1 MELKFDVTGTQR
13 KEMVSIISD
22 TVHMKAIYKF
32 MPTCAYVID
41 NMTVSKEGTLLWD
54 ERTSQETIDAVLAAL
69 TAAGFSYEGEK
80 QEPEQPAAD
89 ESGLTVSLP
98 RDGFSDMALENMNR
112 LLDAKGTLIK
122 KALDIEALPLEVTD
136 ERVSFPWFHRD
147 LTPDEVQTYMSFIAN
162 LCAMAKN
169 AKRITATEK
178 PVDNEKYAFRCF
190 LLRLGFI
197 GSEYKTQRKIL
208 LRNLTGS
215 SAFRSGT
222 KKGWRMM
229 RFPSKAVVEVLRR
242 KYPVGTRVELVR
254 MDDPQAPPIGT
265 KGTVR
270 GVDDIGSIMVA
281 WDNGCGLSVAYGA
294 DICRKVGDADAQ

>member
-1 MELKFDVTGTQR
+1 MELKFNVTGTQR

-22 TVHMKAIYKF
+22 TVHMKAFYKF

-54 ERTSQETIDAVLAAL
+54 ERTSQETIDAVLAVL
-69 TAAGFSYEGEK
+69 TAAGFSYEAEK
-80 QEPEQPAAD
+80 QEPKPEQPAAD

-98 RDGFSDMALENMNR
+98 KDGFSETALENLNH

-122 KALDIEALPLEVTD
+122 KALGIEALPLEITD
-136 ERVSFPWFHRD
+136 ERISFPWFHRD

-197 GSEYKTQRKIL
+197 GSEYKIQRKIL

-215 SAFRSGT
+215 SAFRSST
-222 KKGWRMM
+222 KKEVADD
-229 RFPSKAVVEVLRR
+229 AVSE
-242 KYPVGTRVELVR
+242 
-254 MDDPQAPPIGT
+254 
-265 KGTVR
+265 
-270 GVDDIGSIMVA
+270 
-281 WDNGCGLSVAYGA
+281 
-294 DICRKVGDADAQ
+294 

>member
-1 MELKFDVTGTQR
+1 MELKFNVTGTQR
-13 KEMVSIISD
+13 KEMVSIISN
-22 TVHMKAIYKF
+22 TVHMKAVYKF

-54 ERTSQETIDAVLAAL
+54 ERTSRETIEAVLAAL

-80 QEPEQPAAD
+80 QEPKPDAD

-98 RDGFSDMALENMNR
+98 KDGFSDTALENLNH

-122 KALDIEALPLEVTD
+122 KALGIEALPLEITD
-136 ERVSFPWFHRD
+136 ERVSFPWFHQD
-147 LTPDEVQTYMSFIAN
+147 LTPDEVKTYMSFIVN

-222 KKGWRMM
+222 KKEVADD
-229 RFPSKAVVEVLRR
+229 AVSE
-242 KYPVGTRVELVR
+242 
-254 MDDPQAPPIGT
+254 
-265 KGTVR
+265 
-270 GVDDIGSIMVA
+270 
-281 WDNGCGLSVAYGA
+281 
-294 DICRKVGDADAQ
+294 

>member
-1 MELKFDVTGTQR
+1 MELKFNVTGPQR

-22 TVHMKAIYKF
+22 TVHMKAVYKF

-54 ERTSQETIDAVLAAL
+54 ERTSRETIDAVLAAL

-80 QEPEQPAAD
+80 QEPKPDAD

-98 RDGFSDMALENMNR
+98 REGFSETALENLNH

-122 KALDIEALPLEVTD
+122 KALGIEALPLEITD
-136 ERVSFPWFHRD
+136 ERVSFPWFHRN

-222 KKGWRMM
+222 KKEVADD
-229 RFPSKAVVEVLRR
+229 AVSE
-242 KYPVGTRVELVR
+242 
-254 MDDPQAPPIGT
+254 
-265 KGTVR
+265 
-270 GVDDIGSIMVA
+270 
-281 WDNGCGLSVAYGA
+281 
-294 DICRKVGDADAQ
+294 

>member
-22 TVHMKAIYKF
+22 TVHMKAVYKF

-69 TAAGFSYEGEK
+69 AATAAGFSYEGEE

-98 RDGFSDMALENMNR
+98 RDGFSDMALENLNR

-215 SAFRSGT
+215 SAFKSGFQ
-222 KKGWRMM
+222 KEVADD
-229 RFPSKAVVEVLRR
+229 AVSE
-242 KYPVGTRVELVR
+242 
-254 MDDPQAPPIGT
+254 
-265 KGTVR
+265 
-270 GVDDIGSIMVA
+270 
-281 WDNGCGLSVAYGA
+281 
-294 DICRKVGDADAQ
+294 

>member
-1 MELKFDVTGTQR
+1 MELKFNVTGTQR
-13 KEMVSIISD
+13 KEMVSIISN
-22 TVHMKAIYKF
+22 TVHMKAVYKF

-54 ERTSQETIDAVLAAL
+54 ERTSRETIEAVLAAL

-80 QEPEQPAAD
+80 QEPKPDAD

-98 RDGFSDMALENMNR
+98 KDGFSDTALENLNH

-122 KALDIEALPLEVTD
+122 KALGIEALPLEITD

-147 LTPDEVQTYMSFIAN
+147 LTPDEVQTYMSFIAT

-222 KKGWRMM
+222 KKEVADD
-229 RFPSKAVVEVLRR
+229 AVSE
-242 KYPVGTRVELVR
+242 
-254 MDDPQAPPIGT
+254 
-265 KGTVR
+265 
-270 GVDDIGSIMVA
+270 
-281 WDNGCGLSVAYGA
+281 
-294 DICRKVGDADAQ
+294 

>member
-22 TVHMKAIYKF
+22 TVHMKAVYKF

-69 TAAGFSYEGEK
+69 TTAGFSYEGEK

-98 RDGFSDMALENMNR
+98 RDGFSDIALENLNR

-222 KKGWRMM
+222 KKGVADD
-229 RFPSKAVVEVLRR
+229 AVSE
-242 KYPVGTRVELVR
+242 
-254 MDDPQAPPIGT
+254 
-265 KGTVR
+265 
-270 GVDDIGSIMVA
+270 
-281 WDNGCGLSVAYGA
+281 
-294 DICRKVGDADAQ
+294 

>member
-1 MELKFDVTGTQR
+1 
-13 KEMVSIISD
+13 
-22 TVHMKAIYKF
+22 MKAVYKF
-32 MPTCAYVID
+32 MPTCTYVID

-54 ERTSQETIDAVLAAL
+54 ERTSRETIDAVLAAL

-80 QEPEQPAAD
+80 QEPKPDAD

-98 RDGFSDMALENMNR
+98 REGFSETALENLNH

-122 KALDIEALPLEVTD
+122 KALGIEALPLEITD
-136 ERVSFPWFHRD
+136 ERVSFPWFHRN

-215 SAFRSGT
+215 SAFKSGSQ
-222 KKGWRMM
+222 KEVADD
-229 RFPSKAVVEVLRR
+229 AVSE
-242 KYPVGTRVELVR
+242 
-254 MDDPQAPPIGT
+254 
-265 KGTVR
+265 
-270 GVDDIGSIMVA
+270 
-281 WDNGCGLSVAYGA
+281 
-294 DICRKVGDADAQ
+294 

>member
-1 MELKFDVTGTQR
+1 MELKFNVTGTQR
-13 KEMVSIISD
+13 KEMVSIISN
-22 TVHMKAIYKF
+22 TVHMKAVYKF

-54 ERTSQETIDAVLAAL
+54 ERTSRETIEAVLAAL

-80 QEPEQPAAD
+80 QEPKPDAD

-98 RDGFSDMALENMNR
+98 KDGFSDTALENLNH

-122 KALDIEALPLEVTD
+122 KALGIEALPLEITD
-136 ERVSFPWFHRD
+136 ERVSFPWFHQD
-147 LTPDEVQTYMSFIAN
+147 LTPDEVQTYMSFIAT

-222 KKGWRMM
+222 KKEVADD
-229 RFPSKAVVEVLRR
+229 AVSE
-242 KYPVGTRVELVR
+242 
-254 MDDPQAPPIGT
+254 
-265 KGTVR
+265 
-270 GVDDIGSIMVA
+270 
-281 WDNGCGLSVAYGA
+281 
-294 DICRKVGDADAQ
+294 

>member
-1 MELKFDVTGTQR
+1 MELKFNVTGTQR
-13 KEMVSIISD
+13 KEMVSIISE
-22 TVHMKAIYKF
+22 TVRMKAVYKF

-41 NMTVSKEGTLLWD
+41 NMTVSKEGALLWD
-54 ERTSQETIDAVLAAL
+54 ERTSQETIDAVLAVL

-80 QEPEQPAAD
+80 QEPELERPAAD

-98 RDGFSDMALENMNR
+98 KDGFSDTALEKLNH

-122 KALDIEALPLEVTD
+122 KALGIEALPLEITD

-147 LTPDEVQTYMSFIAN
+147 LTPDEVQTYMSFIDN

-222 KKGWRMM
+222 KKEVTED
-229 RFPSKAVVEVLRR
+229 AVSE
-242 KYPVGTRVELVR
+242 
-254 MDDPQAPPIGT
+254 
-265 KGTVR
+265 
-270 GVDDIGSIMVA
+270 
-281 WDNGCGLSVAYGA
+281 
-294 DICRKVGDADAQ
+294 

>member
-1 MELKFDVTGTQR
+1 MELKFNVTGPQR

-22 TVHMKAIYKF
+22 TVHMKAVYKF

-54 ERTSQETIDAVLAAL
+54 ERTSRETIDAVLAAL
-69 TAAGFSYEGEK
+69 TTAGFSYEGEK
-80 QEPEQPAAD
+80 QESEPEQPAAD

-98 RDGFSDMALENMNR
+98 KDGFSDMALENLNR

-122 KALDIEALPLEVTD
+122 KALDIEALPLEITD

-169 AKRITATEK
+169 AKRITVTEK

-215 SAFRSGT
+215 SAFKSGSQ
-222 KKGWRMM
+222 K
-229 RFPSKAVVEVLRR
+229 EVA
-242 KYPVGTRVELVR
+242 
-254 MDDPQAPPIGT
+254 DDAF
-265 KGTVR
+265 
-270 GVDDIGSIMVA
+270 SE
-281 WDNGCGLSVAYGA
+281 
-294 DICRKVGDADAQ
+294 

>member
-1 MELKFDVTGTQR
+1 MELKFNVTGTQR

-22 TVHMKAIYKF
+22 TVHMKAVYKF

-41 NMTVSKEGTLLWD
+41 NITVSKEGTLLWD
-54 ERTSQETIDAVLAAL
+54 ERTSRETIEAVLAAL

-80 QEPEQPAAD
+80 QEPKPDAD
-89 ESGLTVSLP
+89 ESVLTVSLP
-98 RDGFSDMALENMNR
+98 KEGFSETALENLNH

-122 KALDIEALPLEVTD
+122 KALGIEALPLEITD
-136 ERVSFPWFHRD
+136 ERVSFPWFHRG
-147 LTPDEVQTYMSFIAN
+147 LTPDEVQAYMSFIAN

-222 KKGWRMM
+222 KKEVADD
-229 RFPSKAVVEVLRR
+229 AVSE
-242 KYPVGTRVELVR
+242 
-254 MDDPQAPPIGT
+254 
-265 KGTVR
+265 
-270 GVDDIGSIMVA
+270 
-281 WDNGCGLSVAYGA
+281 
-294 DICRKVGDADAQ
+294 

>member
-1 MELKFDVTGTQR
+1 MELKFNVTGTQR

-22 TVHMKAIYKF
+22 TVHMKAVYKF

-54 ERTSQETIDAVLAAL
+54 ERTSRETIDAVLDAL

-80 QEPEQPAAD
+80 QEPKSDAD

-98 RDGFSDMALENMNR
+98 KDGFSDTALENLNH

-122 KALDIEALPLEVTD
+122 KALGIEALPLEITD

-215 SAFRSGT
+215 SAFKSGFQ
-222 KKGWRMM
+222 KEVADD
-229 RFPSKAVVEVLRR
+229 AVSE
-242 KYPVGTRVELVR
+242 
-254 MDDPQAPPIGT
+254 
-265 KGTVR
+265 
-270 GVDDIGSIMVA
+270 
-281 WDNGCGLSVAYGA
+281 
-294 DICRKVGDADAQ
+294 

>member
-1 MELKFDVTGTQR
+1 MELKFDVAGTQR

-22 TVHMKAIYKF
+22 TVHMKAVYKF

-54 ERTSQETIDAVLAAL
+54 ERTSRETIEAVLAAL

-80 QEPEQPAAD
+80 QEPKPDAD

-98 RDGFSDMALENMNR
+98 KDGFSDTALENLNH

-222 KKGWRMM
+222 KKGVADD
-229 RFPSKAVVEVLRR
+229 AVSE
-242 KYPVGTRVELVR
+242 
-254 MDDPQAPPIGT
+254 
-265 KGTVR
+265 
-270 GVDDIGSIMVA
+270 
-281 WDNGCGLSVAYGA
+281 
-294 DICRKVGDADAQ
+294 

>member
-22 TVHMKAIYKF
+22 TVHMKAVYKF

-54 ERTSQETIDAVLAAL
+54 ERTSRETIDAVLAAL

-80 QEPEQPAAD
+80 QEPKPDAD

-98 RDGFSDMALENMNR
+98 REGFSETALENLNH

-122 KALDIEALPLEVTD
+122 KALGIEALPLEITD
-136 ERVSFPWFHRD
+136 ERVSFPWFHRN

-215 SAFRSGT
+215 SAF
-222 KKGWRMM
+222 K
-229 RFPSKAVVEVLRR
+229 P
-242 KYPVGTRVELVR
+242 
-254 MDDPQAPPIGT
+254 
-265 KGTVR
+265 
-270 GVDDIGSIMVA
+270 GSQKE
-281 WDNGCGLSVAYGA
+281 GA
-294 DICRKVGDADAQ
+294 DDALSE

>member
-1 MELKFDVTGTQR
+1 MELKFNVTGTQR
-13 KEMVSIISD
+13 KEMVSIISN
-22 TVHMKAIYKF
+22 TVHMKAVYKF

-54 ERTSQETIDAVLAAL
+54 ERTSRETIEAVLAAL

-80 QEPEQPAAD
+80 QEPKPDAD
-89 ESGLTVSLP
+89 ESGLTVSLSK
-98 RDGFSDMALENMNR
+98 DGFSDTALENLNH

-122 KALDIEALPLEVTD
+122 KALGIEALPLEITD
-136 ERVSFPWFHRD
+136 ERVSFPWFHQD
-147 LTPDEVQTYMSFIAN
+147 LTPDEVQTYMSFIAT

-215 SAFRSGT
+215 SAFKFGSQ
-222 KKGWRMM
+222 KEVADD
-229 RFPSKAVVEVLRR
+229 AVSE
-242 KYPVGTRVELVR
+242 
-254 MDDPQAPPIGT
+254 
-265 KGTVR
+265 
-270 GVDDIGSIMVA
+270 
-281 WDNGCGLSVAYGA
+281 
-294 DICRKVGDADAQ
+294 

>member
-22 TVHMKAIYKF
+22 TVHMKAVYKF

-80 QEPEQPAAD
+80 QEPKPEQPAAD

-98 RDGFSDMALENMNR
+98 RDGFSDMALENLNR

-178 PVDNEKYAFRCF
+178 QVDNEKYAFRCF

-215 SAFRSGT
+215 SAFKSDSQ
-222 KKGWRMM
+222 KEVADD
-229 RFPSKAVVEVLRR
+229 AVPE
-242 KYPVGTRVELVR
+242 
-254 MDDPQAPPIGT
+254 
-265 KGTVR
+265 
-270 GVDDIGSIMVA
+270 
-281 WDNGCGLSVAYGA
+281 
-294 DICRKVGDADAQ
+294 